1 MSAVFPN
8 LPFEGPCSARLL
20 SSGHC
25 MWYLSYMNEEDL
37 VLASEDLRL
46 QLVGQAISVQ
56 PENAHRGGRYIQSA
70 VVLAPRRPSQR
81 MFGLSPEE

>member
-46 QLVGQAISVQ
+46 QLVGQAISVR

-70 VVLAPRRPSQR
+70 VVLVLRRPSQR